1 MQMAGL
7 KPPVYKG
14 RGILNVLSNAE
25 MVEAEKRAAE
35 EAQSLPYITG
45 LAAYLNHRWQT
56 ARDAKQIVEKRL
68 LNCLRR
74 RKGEYDPD
82 KLQAIKAAG
91 LSEIYMML
99 TSIKCRALE
108 SWISDILLPG
118 DEEPW
123 EIEPTPIPELPG
135 HIEQQIQDQVAY
147 EAAYM
152 AQMGQA
158 VGLPDIDARI
168 QEIKDE
174 LNQRL
179 RDKAQSIADRM
190 TDKIDDQLTEGDW
203 EKALREFIS
212 DVATYPTAFLKGPVI
227 RRRKQLTWRMR
238 EGKWKPVVTT
248 KLVPVFY
255 RISPFD
261 MYPSASSRSV
271 NDGYLFERHRLRHKD
286 LLAMKGVPGYDDDAI
301 DMVIS
306 EYSVGGLREWLSGDI
321 TRARL
326 EGRQNEYLETA
337 DTIDALEFTGRIPGK
352 LLREWGV
359 ENVQDNMDY
368 DANAWMIGNYVI
380 RAVLNDDPL
389 GRRNYY
395 SASFEQVPGSLWGQ
409 SPPEIMSDL
418 EDMCNAAARALQNNM
433 AFASGPMVEVE
444 VDRLASGESVTEVTP
459 WRVFQSNSDPNTSGN
474 KPAIRFYQPSLH
486 AEPLLKVYEHF
497 SRLADEYTGIPAY
510 TYGDPSASG
519 AGKTASGLSM
529 LMTAA
534 SRGIKKVISHI
545 DGPIEQSVTRIYE
558 YNMLYDEDDSIK
570 GDVMVKAKG
579 SRTLIAKEQMAIR
592 RNEFL
597 QQTANPLDFQIM
609 TPQGRAEVLRAA
621 AASLELEVDKV
632 VPDQVMQQMQQAMM
646 AEVPQPGMP
655 QQPGMGQELDP
666 AGNPVAGQDMALF
679 QGAA

>member
-1 MQMAGL
+1 MQAAGL
-7 KPPVYKG
+7 KPPEYKG
-14 RGILNVLSNAE
+14 RGLLNVMSNAE
-25 MVEAEKRAAE
+25 MVEAERKAAE
-35 EAQSLPYITG
+35 ETQSQPYITG
-45 LAAYLNHRWQT
+45 LSAYLNHRWQT
-56 ARDAKQIVEKRL
+56 ARDAKQPIERRL
-68 LNCLRR
+68 LDCLRR

-82 KLQAIKAAG
+82 KLAAIQATG

-118 DEEPW
+118 DEQPW

-135 HIEQQIQDQVAY
+135 HIEQQIQAKVAY
-147 EAAYM
+147 EAAAM
-152 AQMGQA
+152 AQMGQ
-158 VGLPDIDARI
+158 VIPIPDIEARI
-168 QEIKDE
+168 QSIKDE
-174 LNQRL
+174 LNDRMKAEAQR
-179 RDKAQSIADRM
+179 RADLM
-190 TDKIDDQLTEGDW
+190 TDKIGDQLEEGDW
-203 EKALREFIS
+203 EHALREFIS
-212 DVATYPTAFLKGPVI
+212 DIATYPTAFLKGPVI
-227 RRRKQLTWRMR
+227 RRRKVMSWKPR
-238 EGKWKPVVTT
+238 EGKWMPVVTT

-261 MYPSASSRSV
+261 VYPSPSSRSV
-271 NDGYLFERHRLRHKD
+271 NDGGMFERHRLRHKD
-286 LLAMKGVPGYDDDAI
+286 LQSMKGVPGYDDAAI

-359 ENVQDNMDY
+359 ENVQDNMEY

-395 SASFEQVPGSLWGQ
+395 SASFEQVPGSIWGQ
-409 SPPEIMSDL
+409 SPPEIMADL
-418 EDMCNAAARALQNNM
+418 QDMCNAAARSLQNNM

-444 VDRLASGESVTEVTP
+444 VDRLAPGESVTEVTP
-459 WRVFQSNSDPNTSGN
+459 WRVIQTNTDPNSSGN
-474 KPAIRFYQPSLH
+474 KPSIRFFQPNMH
-486 AEPLLKVYEHF
+486 ADVLIKVYDHF
-497 SRLADEYTGIPAY
+497 ARLADEYTGIPAY
-510 TYGDPSASG
+510 TYGDPSAGG
-519 AGKTASGLSM
+519 AGRTASGLSM

-545 DGPIEQSVTRIYE
+545 DGPIEQSVKRIYE
-558 YNMLYDEDDSIK
+558 YNMLYDEDDEIK

-579 SRTLIAKEQMAIR
+579 SRSLIAKEQMAIR

-646 AEVPQPGMP
+646 AEVPQAGAP
-655 QQPGMGQELDP
+655 QPGMGQELDP